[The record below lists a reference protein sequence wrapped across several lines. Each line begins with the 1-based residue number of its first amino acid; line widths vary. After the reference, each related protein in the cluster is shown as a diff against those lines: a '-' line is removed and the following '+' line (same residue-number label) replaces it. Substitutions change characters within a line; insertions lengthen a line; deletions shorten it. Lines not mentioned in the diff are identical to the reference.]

1 MRSDSSINPSL
12 KSKFSVRAHKAL
24 QFTSSP
30 SVSTPTQS
38 SKPVAFKCLT
48 RMISSPV
55 FMLVAVLVMVVVMM
69 SKAASLRRS
78 NAAVLVGEVPA
89 QVNRYKLHEQLDLK
103 KSVTTLAL
111 GSKLQFFCCLCPPPR
126 GRVGQKARRS
136 SLMLMV

>member
-1 MRSDSSINPSL
+1 
-12 KSKFSVRAHKAL
+12 
-24 QFTSSP
+24 
-30 SVSTPTQS
+30 
-38 SKPVAFKCLT
+38 
-48 RMISSPV
+48 
-55 FMLVAVLVMVVVMM
+55 MLVAVLVMVVVMM

-126 GRVGQKARRS
+126 RVGQKARRS